1 MTTPEAGQLGL
12 AGDASRAHAVLLLES
27 VADAAFAFDREW
39 RYTYVNAAAER
50 FLKIERAKLIGRVCW
65 DLFPQRPDDDN
76 ARGVLQTMAER
87 TPFVWESQ
95 SSISG
100 RWCHWRSYPMPDGG
114 VAVIVQSIDE
124 RVRAEQKLRASERQ

>member
-1 MTTPEAGQLGL
+1 
-12 AGDASRAHAVLLLES
+12 
-27 VADAAFAFDREW
+27 
-39 RYTYVNAAAER
+39 
-50 FLKIERAKLIGRVCW
+50 
-65 DLFPQRPDDDN
+65 
-76 ARGVLQTMAER
+76 MAER